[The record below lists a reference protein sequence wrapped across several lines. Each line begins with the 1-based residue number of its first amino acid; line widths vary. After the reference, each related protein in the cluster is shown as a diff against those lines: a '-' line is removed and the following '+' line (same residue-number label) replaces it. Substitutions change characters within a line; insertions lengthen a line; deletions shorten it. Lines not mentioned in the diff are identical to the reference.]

1 MKKEDLRV
9 VKSKKNL
16 YDSLITLLEDYSFEN
31 IKVSDICDKANVN
44 RSTFYDHFTDK
55 YELLNSLFINI
66 QNDFSNNL
74 ININNYNTLKDYYL
88 AIARNLLKHFKK
100 NIKVYSYIIKINKNI
115 SFDRINDI
123 ISSNVC
129 AFMDEFNIIYTD
141 IPKNIIISY
150 HVSSIISVCLLYL
163 YNNNLYKANDIIKYL
178 DILIKV

>member
-88 AIARNLLKHFKK
+88 EIARNLLKHFKK